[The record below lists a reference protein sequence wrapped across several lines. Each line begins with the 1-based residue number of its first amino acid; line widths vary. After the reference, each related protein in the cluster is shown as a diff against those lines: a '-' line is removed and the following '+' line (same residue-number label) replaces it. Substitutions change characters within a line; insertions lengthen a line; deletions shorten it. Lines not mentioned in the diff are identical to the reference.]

1 MADVYSVPVDM
12 RELSVVPLFKYR
24 TYEDVKA
31 SERAGYAVMKT
42 EEMVEVRMA
51 GQKLYSPEFRVTDQ
65 WKFENGRVV
74 TYAERWAKE
83 YAQFVSGGQ
92 QLAAGTPLE
101 MLRPFGM
108 TDALL
113 SLCRALKI
121 YSVEALAQLEGQAI
135 KNLGMHA
142 NGMQEMARKF
152 LENKESAASDKARI
166 AELEAQIAA
175 LRNVVPEV
183 EPAPEEAD
191 HALAAADEEKA
202 RLKER
207 LAELTGSKPRGNPS
221 VETLKSMIQEAGG

>member
-31 SERAGYAVMKT
+31 SESAGYAVMKT

-152 LENKESAASDKARI
+152 LADKEGAASDKARI

-191 HALAAADEEKA
+191 QALVAADEEKA

-207 LAELTGSKPRGNPS
+207 LAELTGSRPRGNPS